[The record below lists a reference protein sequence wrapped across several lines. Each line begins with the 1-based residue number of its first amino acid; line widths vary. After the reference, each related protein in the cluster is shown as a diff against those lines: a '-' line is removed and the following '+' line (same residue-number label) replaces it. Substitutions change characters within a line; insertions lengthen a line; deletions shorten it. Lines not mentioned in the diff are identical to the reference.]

1 MKMKFLDS
9 EIYYKISGKGDP
21 LVLLHGF
28 LESSRIWDEF
38 IPEFSKY
45 GQIIQIDLPGHGRSG
60 VQSEVHSMEL
70 MADAV
75 HAVLIE
81 LNIEK
86 ADFIGHS
93 MGGYV
98 GLAFM
103 EQYPEMIKDFMLLNS
118 TPQED
123 SEEKKEIRSRSVD
136 IVKRNKEAYIS
147 MAITNLLSP
156 QNNKR
161 YKKEVEILKQDAY
174 TFPTEG
180 ITAALLGMKIRKDRS
195 QVLKEFSGNKVIV
208 TGTEDPLF
216 DIEIIKLLA
225 KETGCSFFGF
235 KGGHLGFLENKAEF
249 VKLCLS

>member
-1 MKMKFLDS
+1 M
-9 EIYYKISGKGDP
+9 
-21 LVLLHGF
+21 
-28 LESSRIWDEF
+28 
-38 IPEFSKY
+38 
-45 GQIIQIDLPGHGRSG
+45 PGHGRSG

-75 HAVLIE
+75 HAVLTE

-103 EQYPEMIKDFMLLNS
+103 EQYPEMLNHFMLLNS

-156 QNNKR
+156 ENNKR

-180 ITAALLGMKIRKDRS
+180 ITAALNGMKLRKDRS
-195 QVLKEFSGNKVIV
+195 QVLKAFSGNKVIV
-208 TGTEDPLF
+208 AGTEDPLI
-216 DIEIIKLLA
+216 DIEIINLLA
-225 KETGCSFFGF
+225 KETGCSFFSF
-235 KGGHLGFLENKAEF
+235 TGGHLGYLENKAEF
-249 VKLCLS
+249 VKLCISSKKLA